1 MNLPQFCQKVA
12 ACDDLSSAQKAL
24 SILWFESRDD
34 HNIAKSSAQLATA
47 IRTHRLGNPNPTQ
60 LASQIKKLRY
70 TVSNN
75 GQFVVKANCRAKIE
89 SWLASAI
96 RSTSVTVPEDDGY
109 VPGALWTDTRGYLE
123 KTFRQLNGCVHYGF
137 LDAASVMLR
146 RVTETLIIEC
156 YEHLG
161 RDGEIR
167 DADGNPFMLGELV
180 ARCTANS
187 GIKLGRD
194 AKRALKDIKEL
205 GDRAAHNRRFNAVL
219 NDFESIRS
227 GVRVAIDE
235 MIQMACLKR
244 QPKSAQK

>member
-1 MNLPQFCQKVA
+1 MNLAQFCQKISS
-12 ACDDLSSAQKAL
+12 CEDLSSANKAL
-24 SILWFESRDD
+24 AILWFESRDD
-34 HNIAKSSAQLATA
+34 HNVAKSSNQLASA
-47 IRTHRLGNPNPTQ
+47 IREHRLGNPNSTQ
-60 LASQIKKLRY
+60 LTSQIKKLRH
-70 TVSNN
+70 TVSKN
-75 GQFVVKANCRAKIE
+75 GQFVLKASSRDKVE
-89 SWLASAI
+89 SWVSSAI
-96 RSTSVTVPEDDGY
+96 KSVMAVVPEDDGY
-109 VPGALWTDTRGYLE
+109 VPAALWIETRGYIE
-123 KTFRQLNGCVHYGF
+123 KVFRQLNGCVHYGF

-167 DADGNPFMLGELV
+167 DNSGNPYMLGELV
-180 ARCTANS
+180 TRCTANS

-205 GDRAAHNRRFNAVL
+205 GDRSAHNRRFNAVY

-235 MIQMACLKR
+235 MIQLASLKR
-244 QPKSAQK
+244 AAKITKK